1 MLLTTKHIANYRR
14 AIGEASG
21 LRSAERALEAYA
33 ADGVPVA
40 EVPPGPEGGR
50 PARGV
55 DSAHLA
61 AHVGV
66 SEERLLRWI
75 NPEAGT

>member
-1 MLLTTKHIANYRR
+1 MLLTPRHIAAYRR
-14 AIGEASG
+14 AIGEAPG

-33 ADGVPVA
+33 ADGLPVA

-50 PARGV
+50 PARGI

-66 SEERLLRWI
+66 SESTLLRWV
-75 NPEAGT
+75 NPETST